1 MFPAKCERKYSSCT
15 STTLPRPQV
24 SPEPEHLEIGN
35 TGRVAQGQRKLH
47 GCQSLSRLTFSFD
60 APEFNK
66 LRASCPR
73 DSDEQHSTKVQPPF
87 PSCGRDDT
95 TTSGSFKSAADI
107 LNTNP
112 SPLICFSCSASFLSL
127 SLPTVHR
134 EPPLPKPEE
143 RRDRRNR
150 RAKPKK
156 KNKRTMTMGKLGVAR
171 HGKESS
177 RRRGIRGA
185 IYAAEPRTGRS
196 IASHASGSVVLRD
209 VFRRAFSSIRR
220 VIRWEF

>member
-1 MFPAKCERKYSSCT
+1 MFPAKCERKYSSCP

-35 TGRVAQGQRKLH
+35 AERVAQGQRKLH
-47 GCQSLSRLTFSFD
+47 RCQSLSRLTFSFD
-60 APEFNK
+60 APELNK

-112 SPLICFSCSASFLSL
+112 SPLIFFLFRFFSL
-127 SLPTVHR
+127 SPFPRCTANRHCQSR
-134 EPPLPKPEE
+134 KKGETEE
-143 RRDRRNR
+143 TD
-150 RAKPKK
+150 AQKPK
-156 KNKRTMTMGKLGVAR
+156 NKI
-171 HGKESS
+171 KE
-177 RRRGIRGA
+177 R
-185 IYAAEPRTGRS
+185 
-196 IASHASGSVVLRD
+196 
-209 VFRRAFSSIRR
+209 
-220 VIRWEF
+220 